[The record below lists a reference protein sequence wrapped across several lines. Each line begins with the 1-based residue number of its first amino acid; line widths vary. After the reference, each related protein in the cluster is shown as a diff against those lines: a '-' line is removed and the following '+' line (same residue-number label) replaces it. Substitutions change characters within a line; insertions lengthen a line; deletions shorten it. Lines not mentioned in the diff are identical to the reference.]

1 MGQRYLEE
9 KKRMDDVLDLLKGR
23 RSIRRYQKK
32 DVSKEIIER
41 LIEAARW
48 APSGAN
54 IQPWHFV
61 VVTKEELR
69 KEVGKEAKFL
79 FVKSRHVSEAP
90 VLIVVCGDTKSAFHM
105 VDCSLA
111 GANIIMEA
119 TSLGLGTCW
128 IGAFN
133 EVRIKEILGIPEG
146 MKVVGLITVGYPA
159 ESPSAPPKVGLAEIL
174 HWEEFG
180 DTVRS
185 LRSKVIRS
193 GPLSVLPRI
202 LKMIF
207 RLR

>member
-1 MGQRYLEE
+1 ME
-9 KKRMDDVLDLLKGR
+9 RMEDILDLLKAR
-23 RSIRRYQKK
+23 RSVRHYQRKE
-32 DVSKEIIER
+32 VSREVIER

-48 APSGAN
+48 SPSGAN

-61 VVTKEELR
+61 VVTREDLR
-69 KEVGKEAKFL
+69 REVGDEAKFF

-90 VLIVVCGDTKSAFHM
+90 LLIVVCGDTKSSFHV

-128 IGAFN
+128 IGAFH
-133 EVRIKEILGIPEG
+133 EDRIKEILGIPEG
-146 MKVVGLITVGYPA
+146 MKVVGIITVGYPA
-159 ESPSAPPKVGLAEIL
+159 ETPPPPPKLELLEIL
-174 HWEEFG
+174 HWEVFR
-180 DTVRS
+180 DTGRS
-185 LRSKVIRS
+185 FRSRVLRS

-207 RLR
+207 RMR

>member
-1 MGQRYLEE
+1 MA
-9 KKRMDDVLDLLKGR
+9 DLLGLLKAR
-23 RSIRRYQKK
+23 RSIRRYHKK
-32 DVSKEIIER
+32 EVPREVIER

-61 VVTKEELR
+61 AVTREDLR
-69 KEVGKEAKFL
+69 KEVGDQAKFL

-90 VLIVVCGDTKSAFHM
+90 VLIVICADTKSAFHL

-133 EVRIKEILGIPEG
+133 EVRIKDILGIPAG
-146 MKVVGLITVGYPA
+146 MKVVGIITVGYPA
-159 ESPSAPPKVGLAEIL
+159 ERPSPPPKLSIEEIL
-174 HWEEFG
+174 HWEGFG
-180 DTVRS
+180 GTGRSVR
-185 LRSKVIRS
+185 RSMLRS

-202 LKMIF
+202 LKMIIRF
-207 RLR
+207 R

>member
-1 MGQRYLEE
+1 MERMG
-9 KKRMDDVLDLLKGR
+9 DILDLLKAR
-23 RSIRRYQKK
+23 RSVRHYQR
-32 DVSKEIIER
+32 KEVPREVIER

-48 APSGAN
+48 SPSGAN

-61 VVTKEELR
+61 VVTREDLR
-69 KEVGKEAKFL
+69 REVGDEAKFF

-90 VLIVVCGDTKSAFHM
+90 LLIVVCGDTKSAFHV

-128 IGAFN
+128 IGAFH
-133 EVRIKEILGIPEG
+133 EDRIKEILGIPEG
-146 MKVVGLITVGYPA
+146 MKVVGIITVGYPA
-159 ESPSAPPKVGLAEIL
+159 ETPPPPPKLELLEIL
-174 HWEEFG
+174 HWEG
-180 DTVRS
+180 LRDTGRSVRS
-185 LRSKVIRS
+185 RVLRS

-207 RLR
+207 RMR